1 MKFPFV
7 WRSQY
12 DAQVL
17 AGNDLLKRLADA
29 GVLDI
34 VDTLGRLKAFTD
46 DLAASKR
53 IMAMVQFKWI
63 AEKQV
68 RENLTTALSDL
79 QIKDTPESEK
89 PCWCYDA
96 KWVVIGDVITHSPAC
111 QTTKR
116 AYSQAKARE
125 FIEGG
130 GPTK

>member
-1 MKFPFV
+1 MKFPIV

-34 VDTLGRLKAFTD
+34 VDTLGRLKELKD
-46 DLAASKR
+46 DLNTSKR
-53 IMAMVQFKWI
+53 VTAMVQVKWI

-79 QIKDTPESEK
+79 QAQGAPESEK
-89 PCWCYDA
+89 PCWCYDVTWTVGGEPI
-96 KWVVIGDVITHSPAC
+96 KHSPAC
-111 QTTKR
+111 QTAKR